1 MTTTTQQTQNPALD
15 FADAILEDTNNG
27 LELIEILHDIAQ
39 GNDENATT
47 NDRITAATILADRGF
62 GKAPKQLD
70 PNPAPAPTPET
81 NDNDNNDVGAI
92 RESPSVPPANPR
104 PVTQIKDTLDQA
116 LGQAPTTNSPQ
127 STKNSPPSTIHFT
140 IQTHILEITNNGQTI
155 REALEEIARS
165 EDYPRVTPYHR
176 VRAVRI
182 LIDRILGTG
191 RAFTRPEPDEKK
203 PYRRPVKYLDPVKL
217 AAARAEVQRMKDA
230 GELTPDPNARPIDL
244 SKYMPPDDYV
254 MPPEV
259 AAEEAASFLA
269 EVRLRLERQKQ
280 WPEIEER
287 RRRKHKETYP
297 SHSEDGD
304 QGEDGDEPPD
314 P

>member
-1 MTTTTQQTQNPALD
+1 MTTSTQQTPNPALD
-15 FADAILEDTNNG
+15 FADAILEDTNYG

-39 GNDENATT
+39 GNDRNATT
-47 NDRITAATILADRGF
+47 NDRIAAATILADRGF
-62 GKAPKQLD
+62 GKAPRQIN
-70 PNPAPAPTPET
+70 PNPAPTPKS
-81 NDNDNNDVGAI
+81 DANDVGAI
-92 RESPSVPPANPR
+92 RESPSVPAANPR

-116 LGQAPTTNSPQ
+116 LGPAPTPDSPLKTENSLL
-127 STKNSPPSTIHFT
+127 KT

-191 RAFTRPEPDEKK
+191 RALTRPEPAEKK
-203 PYRRPVKYLDPVKL
+203 PYRRPVKYLDPDDL
-217 AAARAEVQRMKDA
+217 AAARAEVQRMKDE
-230 GELTPDPNARPIDL
+230 GIITPDPNARPIDL
-244 SKYMPPDDYV
+244 SKYMPPDDFDLTPY
-254 MPPEV
+254 
-259 AAEEAASFLA
+259 AEEEGAAFLA

-287 RRRKHKETYP
+287 RRKKHEQIYP
-297 SHSEDGD
+297 SHSDD
-304 QGEDGDEPPD
+304 QDDDPPD
-314 P
+314 T

>member
-1 MTTTTQQTQNPALD
+1 MTTTTQQTPSNPALD

-47 NDRITAATILADRGF
+47 NDRIAAATILADRGF

-70 PNPAPAPTPET
+70 PNPAPTPKS
-81 NDNDNNDVGAI
+81 DANDVGAI
-92 RESPSVPPANPR
+92 RESPSPDVQNPR
-104 PVTQIKDTLDQA
+104 PVTQIKDTLDKA
-116 LGQAPTTNSPQ
+116 LGPAPTPDSPLKTENSLL
-127 STKNSPPSTIHFT
+127 KT

-191 RAFTRPEPDEKK
+191 RALTRPEPDEKK

-297 SHSEDGD
+297 SHSDD
-304 QGEDGDEPPD
+304 QDDAPPD
-314 P
+314 T

>member
-1 MTTTTQQTQNPALD
+1 MTTSTQQTQNPALD

-39 GNDENATT
+39 GNDQNATT
-47 NDRITAATILADRGF
+47 NDRIAAATILADRGF

-70 PNPAPAPTPET
+70 PNPAPTPTPKSDDT
-81 NDNDNNDVGAI
+81 DVGAI
-92 RESPSVPPANPR
+92 RESPSPDAQNPR
-104 PVTQIKDTLDQA
+104 PVTQIKDTLDKA
-116 LGQAPTTNSPQ
+116 LGPAPTADSTLKTENSLL
-127 STKNSPPSTIHFT
+127 KT
-140 IQTHILEITNNGQTI
+140 IQNHILEITNNGQTI

-165 EDYPRVTPYHR
+165 EDYPKVTPYHR

-191 RAFTRPEPDEKK
+191 RALTRPEPDEKK

-244 SKYMPPDDYV
+244 SSYMPPDDYV

-269 EVRLRLERQKQ
+269 EVRLRLERQKA

-297 SHSEDGD
+297 SHSEDD
-304 QGEDGDEPPD
+304 EDDPPD
-314 P
+314 T

>member
-1 MTTTTQQTQNPALD
+1 MTTSTQQTPSNPALD

-47 NDRITAATILADRGF
+47 NDRIAAATILADRGF

-70 PNPAPAPTPET
+70 PNPAPTPKSDA
-81 NDNDNNDVGAI
+81 NDANDVGAI
-92 RESPSVPPANPR
+92 RESPSVPTANPR

-116 LGQAPTTNSPQ
+116 LGPAPTADSPLK
-127 STKNSPPSTIHFT
+127 TKNSLLKT

-165 EDYPRVTPYHR
+165 EDYPKVTPYHR

-191 RAFTRPEPDEKK
+191 RALTRPEPDEKK

-244 SKYMPPDDYV
+244 SKYMPPDDFDLTPY
-254 MPPEV
+254 
-259 AAEEAASFLA
+259 AEEEGAAFLA

-287 RRRKHKETYP
+287 RRKKHEQTYP
-297 SHSEDGD
+297 SHSEDLD
-304 QGEDGDEPPD
+304 DADTDKPPD

>member
-1 MTTTTQQTQNPALD
+1 MTTTSQQTPNPALD

-39 GNDENATT
+39 GNDQNATT
-47 NDRITAATILADRGF
+47 NDRIAAATILADRGF
-62 GKAPKQLD
+62 GKAPKQID
-70 PNPAPAPTPET
+70 PNPAPTPKSDA
-81 NDNDNNDVGAI
+81 NDANDVGAI
-92 RESPSVPPANPR
+92 RESPSVPAANPR

-116 LGQAPTTNSPQ
+116 LGPAPTADSPLK
-127 STKNSPPSTIHFT
+127 TKNSLLKT

-191 RAFTRPEPDEKK
+191 RALTRPEPAEETPQPPKVR
-203 PYRRPVKYLDPVKL
+203 YVDPVKV
-217 AAARAEVQRMKDA
+217 AEARAELQRMKDE
-230 GELTPDPNARPIDL
+230 GELTPDPNLPKLDHSRYLNVTD
-244 SKYMPPDDYV
+244 
-254 MPPEV
+254 EQV
-259 AAEEAASFLA
+259 APYAKEEAAKFW
-269 EVRLRLERQKQ
+269 EEIDLRYERQKQ

-287 RRRKHKETYP
+287 RRRKHKEIYP
-297 SHSEDGD
+297 SHSDDHEDD
-304 QGEDGDEPPD
+304 DKPPD

>member
-1 MTTTTQQTQNPALD
+1 MTTTSQQTPSNPALD
-15 FADAILEDTNNG
+15 FADAILEDTNYG

-39 GNDENATT
+39 GNDRNATT
-47 NDRITAATILADRGF
+47 NDRIAAATILADRGF
-62 GKAPKQLD
+62 GKAPKQIN
-70 PNPAPAPTPET
+70 PNPAPTPKS
-81 NDNDNNDVGAI
+81 DANDVGAI
-92 RESPSVPPANPR
+92 RESPSVPTANPR

-116 LGQAPTTNSPQ
+116 LGPAPTTNSPQ

-140 IQTHILEITNNGQTI
+140 IQNHILEITNNGQTI

-165 EDYPRVTPYHR
+165 EDYPKVTPYHR

-191 RAFTRPEPDEKK
+191 RALTRPEPDEKK

-287 RRRKHKETYP
+287 RRRKHKEIYP
-297 SHSEDGD
+297 SHSDDHEDD
-304 QGEDGDEPPD
+304 DKPPD

>member
-1 MTTTTQQTQNPALD
+1 MTQTAQQTPSNPALD
-15 FADAILEDTNNG
+15 FADAILEDTNYG

-39 GNDENATT
+39 GNDQNATT
-47 NDRITAATILADRGF
+47 NDRIAAATILADRGF
-62 GKAPKQLD
+62 GKAPKQID
-70 PNPAPAPTPET
+70 PNPAPTPKS
-81 NDNDNNDVGAI
+81 DANDVGAI
-92 RESPSVPPANPR
+92 RESPSVPAANPR

-116 LGQAPTTNSPQ
+116 LGPAPTTNSPQ

-140 IQTHILEITNNGQTI
+140 IQNHILEITNNGQTI

-165 EDYPRVTPYHR
+165 EDYPKVTPYHR

-191 RAFTRPEPDEKK
+191 RALTRPEPTEEK
-203 PYRRPVKYLDPVKL
+203 PYRRPVKYLDPVKV
-217 AAARAEVQRMKDA
+217 ARARAEIQRMKDE
-230 GELTPDPNARPIDL
+230 GTLTPDPNRPKIDI
-244 SKYMPPDDYV
+244 SKYMPPEDYV

-259 AAEEAASFLA
+259 AAEEAASFW
-269 EVRLRLERQKQ
+269 EEINLRYERQKQ

-287 RRRKHKETYP
+287 RRRKHKEIYP
-297 SHSEDGD
+297 SHSDDHEDD
-304 QGEDGDEPPD
+304 DKPPD